1 MIGRPRVA
9 AHAEV
14 PIAPGRA
21 TAGGR
26 LGRSSAAKS
35 ADGEAR
41 VIQRDYVLL
50 VLGSGP
56 RGADAD
62 LERAVLPNDVIAEN
76 RV

>member
-9 AHAEV
+9 THAEV
-14 PIAPGRA
+14 PIAAGRA
-21 TAGGR
+21 SSGSPLGG
-26 LGRSSAAKS
+26 SSAANS
-35 ADGEAR
+35 AGEAR

-50 VLGSGP
+50 VLGSRP